1 MKIIIKATDEGKVTS
16 FDIKDGKCQLD
27 ALMAIFFE
35 IMDSATKKVLAD
47 APDEVVDYTYDH
59 FNALFELFLR
69 NVFPEPPE
77 GYFELSD
84 AALLYAQDKIVE
96 EADKRGI
103 TFEEALEK
111 FESRAKEYVRQKK
124 EGLS

>member
-35 IMDSATKKVLAD
+35 ILDSATKKILAD
-47 APDEVVDYTYDH
+47 APDEVVDFTYDH

-96 EADKRGI
+96 EADKKGI

>member
-35 IMDSATKKVLAD
+35 ILDSATKKVLAE
-47 APDEVVDYTYDH
+47 APDEVVDFTYDH

-96 EADKRGI
+96 EADKKGI
-103 TFEEALEK
+103 TFEEALGK

>member
-27 ALMAIFFE
+27 NLMAIFFQ
-35 IMDSATKKVLAD
+35 ILDAATRKVLVA
-47 APDEVVDYTYDH
+47 APDEVKEYTYDH
-59 FNALFELFLR
+59 INALFELFLR
-69 NVFPEPPE
+69 NVFPEAPE

-96 EADKRGI
+96 EAYKKGI
-103 TFEEALEK
+103 TFKEALEK